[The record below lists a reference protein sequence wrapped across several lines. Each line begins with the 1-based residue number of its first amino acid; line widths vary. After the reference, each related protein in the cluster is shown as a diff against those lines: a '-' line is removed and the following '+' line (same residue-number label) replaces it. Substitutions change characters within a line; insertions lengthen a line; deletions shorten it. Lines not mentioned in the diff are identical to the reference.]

1 MTIFGQI
8 VIGPPGAGKTTYC
21 FGMQQLTTQIER
33 KTILINLDFANDA
46 LPYTVAI
53 DVRDFL
59 TLQDAM
65 EKYNLGP
72 NG

>member
-1 MTIFGQI
+1 ML
-8 VIGPPGAGKTTYC
+8 GKTTYC

-59 TLQDAM
+59 TLQVSPICW
-65 EKYNLGP
+65 EVLVS
-72 NG
+72 